1 LCLNFQFE
9 ILEKVTAENGRFW
22 QTKKGCRFV
31 VYLGVNKG
39 GGENIEEHLDIAA
52 EKQPDRAHFR
62 YFGLFVFG
70 SVQLIRRRSI

>member
-22 QTKKGCRFV
+22 QTKKGV

-39 GGENIEEHLDIAA
+39 GEDIEEHLDIAA